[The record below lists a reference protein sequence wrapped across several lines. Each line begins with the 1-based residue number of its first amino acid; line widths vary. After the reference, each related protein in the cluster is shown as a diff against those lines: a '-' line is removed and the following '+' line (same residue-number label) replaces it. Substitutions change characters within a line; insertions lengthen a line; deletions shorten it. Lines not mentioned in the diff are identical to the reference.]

1 MPRNPRTVPSLAV
14 TFGLALAVAAS
25 AQQAEHRVEV
35 FTQAV
40 QGPAG
45 APHIM
50 PFPSG
55 AGPDIIIGA
64 PGPHGMPGAVAGHG
78 PDIQAALAGPAGA
91 LSTPDMLLRHAAQL
105 DLSDDQAAGLKALHV
120 TMRKMHVEASAQI
133 QLAEID
139 VEAAANEPQ
148 PNMDIL
154 EDTFE
159 ALAKAQMAERMLP
172 FRLSREAREELT
184 DGQLA
189 KWDEFL
195 AQRHDAAAMHEAHA
209 SMMRGAPGAG
219 AIHMGRDSTSHD
231 HGDRHG
237 DDEDREEHPREGDD
251 D

>member
-1 MPRNPRTVPSLAV
+1 
-14 TFGLALAVAAS
+14 
-25 AQQAEHRVEV
+25 
-35 FTQAV
+35 
-40 QGPAG
+40 
-45 APHIM
+45 M

-55 AGPDIIIGA
+55 AGPDIIMGA

-139 VEAAANEPQ
+139 VEAAADEPQ

-154 EDTFE
+154 ENAFE

-209 SMMRGAPGAG
+209 SMMPGATGPG
-219 AIHMGRDSTSHD
+219 AIHMGRDATSHD
-231 HGDRHG
+231 HGGRHD
-237 DDEDREEHPREGDD
+237 DDEDEHPREGDND
-251 D
+251 